1 MDVDTQLRL
10 GVRLLQGQVHMCVFQ
25 MFIVSPIG
33 LIYILYILLGM
44 GRILASAT
52 PVSLQKI
59 KFMVV
64 VRTINAD
71 FPYSFLLHYSLRK
84 SFIILV
90 CALF

>member
-25 MFIVSPIG
+25 MFHCFSHRSH
-33 LIYILYILLGM
+33 IYFIYSSRNGKDL
-44 GRILASAT
+44 
-52 PVSLQKI
+52 SLCHTSQFTKI

-64 VRTINAD
+64 VRTINAN
-71 FPYSFLLHYSLRK
+71 FPYFPLHYSLRK
-84 SFIILV
+84 SFIIWV